1 MKRHWIGGL
10 AGLLLALILVGC
22 GAEGATGQV
31 ESLSPDELKKYT
43 EDNNQAFILLN
54 NTEDEK
60 ERKDNINLVE
70 EQIKSISV
78 KEINAKSEEMLDNNL
93 KPDDLGLKDI
103 QFETLGYYED
113 GTLEKYV
120 SLRDVDYSSE
130 DEKQKAIE
138 KFIDETTS

>member
-10 AGLLLALILVGC
+10 AGLLLAMILVGC

-43 EDNNQAFILLN
+43 EDNKQTFILLN

-70 EQIKSISV
+70 EKIKSINV

-113 GTLEKYV
+113 GTLKEYV

-138 KFIDETTS
+138 KFIDKTTS

>member
-10 AGLLLALILVGC
+10 AGLLLAMILVGC

-43 EDNNQAFILLN
+43 EGNNQAFILLN

-70 EQIKSISV
+70 EKIKSISV

-93 KPDDLGLKDI
+93 KPNDLGLKDI
-103 QFETLGYYED
+103 QFKTLGYYED

-130 DEKQKAIE
+130 DKKHKAIE

>member
-31 ESLSPDELKKYT
+31 ESLPPDELKKYT

-70 EQIKSISV
+70 EKIKSISV

-93 KPDDLGLKDI
+93 KPDDLGLKNI

-113 GTLEKYV
+113 GALEKYV

-138 KFIDETTS
+138 KFIDETTP

>member
-10 AGLLLALILVGC
+10 AGLLMAIILVGC

-31 ESLSPDELKKYT
+31 ESLSPDELKKYI
-43 EDNNQAFILLN
+43 EDNNEAFVLLN

-70 EQIKSISV
+70 QQIKSISV

-120 SLRDVDYSSE
+120 SLRGVDYSSE
-130 DEKQKAIE
+130 DEKQNAIE